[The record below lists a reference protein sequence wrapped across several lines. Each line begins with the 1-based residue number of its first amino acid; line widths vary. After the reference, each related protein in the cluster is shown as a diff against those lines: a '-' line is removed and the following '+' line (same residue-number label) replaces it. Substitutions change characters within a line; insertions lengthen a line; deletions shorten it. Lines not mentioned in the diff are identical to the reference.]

1 MPRVKKENKET
12 GKKATTN
19 IKVVVSKLTDDYYS
33 SGLLA
38 EDFAELEPK
47 DRLDVFVKLLQYVM
61 PKLQA
66 VAADIQS
73 NTSTSLAERLA
84 QLAKEAE

>member
-1 MPRVKKENKET
+1 MPTVSAENKAN

-19 IKVVVSKLTDDYYS
+19 IKVVVSKLTEDYYD

-66 VAADIQS
+66 VAADIQ
-73 NTSTSLAERLA
+73 NNISTSIAERLA
-84 QLAKEAE
+84 ALAKESE